1 MKQSLDILKLVGLD
15 TMKNELSKNLAH
27 GHQKMLGIGRA
38 LAVQPKLLLLDE
50 PLGGMNPDE
59 IDFTI
64 TAIKKTQQQ
73 GVTILLVEHNMRIM
87 DFCERVIVINFGEKI
102 AEGLPDE
109 VRENKEVIRA
119 YLGGEKVA

>member
-1 MKQSLDILKLVGLD
+1 
-15 TMKNELSKNLAH
+15 
-27 GHQKMLGIGRA
+27 MLGIGRA

-87 DFCERVIVINFGEKI
+87 DFCERVIVISFGEKI